1 MRNDPVK
8 IGEFRPSTT
17 ISASPK
23 RLQYDYSLWLGLFG
37 VTPHLSRSNLTNKIC
52 RNKREL
58 NLSEFMVFSFHQN
71 PQPLRH
77 KHNDNP
83 KSTASINLISW
94 VKLILAG
101 HLQQRHISPKSMT
114 QFTRETYT
122 PTLSTWANDWQWKE
136 PMMVASKA
144 TTPPRLRTLR
154 RFIHDPSWIK
164 GSKTLFTSSNNL
176 QRLEASCMI
185 NHFLLEVGRTPVKS
199 ALECKHV

>member
-1 MRNDPVK
+1 MAWSFWCHTAFVK
-8 IGEFRPSTT
+8 IQLDKQNMQKQMGTEF
-17 ISASPK
+17 IWIYCF
-23 RLQYDYSLWLGLFG
+23 Q
-37 VTPHLSRSNLTNKIC
+37 
-52 RNKREL
+52 
-58 NLSEFMVFSFHQN
+58 MVFSFHQN

-83 KSTASINLISW
+83 KSIASINLISW

-101 HLQQRHISPKSMT
+101 HLPHRHISPKSMT
-114 QFTRETYT
+114 QSTRETHT
-122 PTLSTWANDWQWKE
+122 PTRSTWANDWRWKE

-144 TTPPRLRTLR
+144 TRPPRLRTLR
-154 RFIHDPSWIK
+154 RFIHDPSRIK